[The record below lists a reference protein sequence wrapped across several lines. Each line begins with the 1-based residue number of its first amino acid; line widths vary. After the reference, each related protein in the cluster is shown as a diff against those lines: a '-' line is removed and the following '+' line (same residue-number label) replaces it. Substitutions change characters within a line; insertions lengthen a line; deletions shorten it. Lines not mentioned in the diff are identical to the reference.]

1 MVGFLLLPQ
10 WAHSLGKK
18 SKPQVRV
25 PLHPCEHFYI
35 TTKPIE
41 GMDPMMP
48 GTVHLVKSALP
59 ILLFQKIKANGRYAG
74 IGASAQE

>member
-10 WAHSLGKK
+10 WAHSLGNK

-48 GTVHLVKSALP
+48 GTVPL
-59 ILLFQKIKANGRYAG
+59 G
-74 IGASAQE
+74 